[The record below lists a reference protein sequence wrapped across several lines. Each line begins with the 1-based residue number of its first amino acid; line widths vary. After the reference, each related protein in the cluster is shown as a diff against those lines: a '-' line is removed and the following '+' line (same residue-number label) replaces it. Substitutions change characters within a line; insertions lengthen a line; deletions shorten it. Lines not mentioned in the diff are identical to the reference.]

1 MAEVVSLNANKDLV
15 EFFQFM
21 YGDQTGYVYSPR
33 KHPTE
38 VDKNGRPLFEKHNFK
53 YPEDLDGLVRHCV
66 ASAGEWEV
74 YYGPA
79 LYNAPTGRKED
90 IKGTY
95 VFWTEFDGNVP
106 PTEALGNLPSPS
118 LRVRSSE
125 EGHEHFY
132 WRLDY
137 FEVDIDAIERANRG
151 LTYQLGG
158 DTSAWDANQV
168 LRPVSTFN
176 HKRSKPVLTLA
187 KNDSRVGAAFFSSIP
202 VPPQLVSDVDTGSI
216 PDALTV
222 IATHKFDK
230 EAFEFFRKTDIPVG
244 SRSAAMMRLGYYCAE
259 MRLSD
264 EEAFSLLFNADE
276 RWGKFKGRSDR
287 KRRLLDIIN
296 KARLKFPLSPTS
308 VEPKFPVF
316 AYKDFLAA
324 DIRVEWLIPGL
335 LQRGGF
341 LILVGPPGTGKTQLS
356 LQWAI
361 HIALGREFL
370 GYVAEVG
377 PSKVLFFSMEMGHAD
392 LKFFVEQM
400 DLGLTDE
407 ERNLLQENLI
417 FIPTGHGIILDSEVD
432 QKEVRSLVDQ
442 YKPVGVFFDSL
453 GLATTD
459 DLSNEGSVKAI
470 MDWNAHL
477 RAETGC
483 FTWYI
488 HHNRKAQVQNK
499 KPNKLEDVYGSQYI
513 TANAT
518 TVVGLWPRADELEV
532 NALKVRL
539 APMFKQFI
547 ISRGENISFKR
558 NEISIVLPD
567 EAPVEKKGSV
577 NEFNL

>member
-1 MAEVVSLNANKDLV
+1 MR
-15 EFFQFM
+15 EFFEFL

-33 KHPTE
+33 KHPTLL
-38 VDKNGRPLFEKHNFK
+38 DDRGRARFDQFYFEYPNQLDDLVKH
-53 YPEDLDGLVRHCV
+53 C
-66 ASAGEWEV
+66 ASSAAEWEV

-79 LYNAPTGRKED
+79 LYGKPSGLKED

-176 HKRSKPVLTLA
+176 HKRQKPVLTLA

-202 VPPQLVSDVDTGSI
+202 IPPTLVSDIDVSNV
-216 PDALTV
+216 PDALAV
-222 IATHKFDK
+222 IATHKFEK
-230 EAFEFFRKTDIPVG
+230 EAFEFFRKKEIPTG

-259 MRLSD
+259 MRLTD
-264 EEAFSLLFNADE
+264 EEAFSLLLNADE
-276 RWGKFKGRSDR
+276 RWGKFVGRSDR

-296 KARLKFPLSPTS
+296 KARLKFPLTPTS
-308 VEPKFPVF
+308 VEPRFPVF
-316 AYKDFLAA
+316 AYKDFLSA
-324 DIRVEWLIPGL
+324 DIQVEWLIPDL

-341 LILVGPPGTGKTQLS
+341 LIIVGPPGTGKTQIS

-370 GYVAEVG
+370 GYYAECG
-377 PSKVLFFSMEMGHAD
+377 PAKVMFFSMEMGHAD
-392 LKFFVEQM
+392 LKYFVEQM

-407 ERNLLQENLI
+407 DRDLLQENLI
-417 FIPTGHGIILDSEVD
+417 FIPTGHGIRLDVAD
-432 QKEVRSLVDQ
+432 QQKEVADLIEGH
-442 YKPVGVFFDSL
+442 KPIGVFFDSL
-453 GLATTD
+453 GLSTTD
-459 DLSNEGSVKAI
+459 DLSNETAVKII
-470 MDWNAHL
+470 MDWNARI
-477 RAETGC
+477 RAEHGI
-483 FTWYI
+483 FTWFV
-488 HHNRKAQVQNK
+488 HHNRKAQVTNK

-513 TANAT
+513 VSNAT
-518 TVVGLWPRADELEV
+518 TVVGLWPRADSIEV

-539 APMFKQFI
+539 AQPFKQFLLNRI
-547 ISRGENISFKR
+547 PGILSFR
-558 NEISIVLPD
+558 RSEITVVDPSD
-567 EAPVEKKGSV
+567 EEGTAPPPVAKEVDG
-577 NEFNL
+577 NGFAL